1 MEVWF
6 LSKRVNSDLCQ
17 SGGSGHEPAHA
28 GFVGEGMLTAAICGD
43 VFVSPPVGSILAGR
57 RAVTGT
63 MGCLLIV
70 TNYTGDRLNFG
81 LAAEQAKSEGYKVE
95 MVIVGDDCALPPP
108 RGIVG
113 RRVKDLSVY
122 NHEARLIKSPAELE
136 LMRDSVSIACQA
148 LLQTMLHSK
157 TFPCEARL
165 SAKVEYECKMRGAQR
180 MAFNPVVGGGP
191 NGSVIHYSQSD
202 QKVKDGDLV
211 LMDIGCEL
219 HGYVSD
225 LTRTWPP
232 YGRFSPV
239 HEELYDLILETNKEY
254 LDLCKP
260 GTSIRQIHNYSV
272 VYVPYISVVRLC
284 YMGRQIW

>member
-6 LSKRVNSDLCQ
+6 LSKRVNSDLCR
-17 SGGSGHEPAHA
+17 SGGSVHEPAHA

-43 VFVSPPVGSILAGR
+43 VFASPPVGSILAGI

-113 RRVKDLSVY
+113 RRGLAGTILV
-122 NHEARLIKSPAELE
+122 N
-136 LMRDSVSIACQA
+136 
-148 LLQTMLHSK
+148 K